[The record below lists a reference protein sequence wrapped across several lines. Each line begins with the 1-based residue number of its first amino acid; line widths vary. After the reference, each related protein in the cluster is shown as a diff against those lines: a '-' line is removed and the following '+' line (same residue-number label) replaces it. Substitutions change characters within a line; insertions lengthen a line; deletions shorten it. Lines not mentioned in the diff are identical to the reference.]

1 MKIKTV
7 KKSALSPS
15 FPTKTQKGEKSMT
28 QFSVKYEE
36 EDKEARDQRKAK
48 WNHA

>member
-28 QFSVKYEE
+28 QFSIKYE
-36 EDKEARDQRKAK
+36 EDKEAGDQRKVK